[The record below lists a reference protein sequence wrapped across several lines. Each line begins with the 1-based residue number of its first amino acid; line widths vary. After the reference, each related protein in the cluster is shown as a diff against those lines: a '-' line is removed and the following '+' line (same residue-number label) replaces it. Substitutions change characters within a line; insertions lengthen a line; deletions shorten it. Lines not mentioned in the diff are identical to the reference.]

1 MDVSLP
7 DGLKL
12 VSASLGQDAAQ
23 LGLATR
29 MMPDGTIRILGTSF
43 SDAVVN
49 GVCPEL
55 LKLSVKANRGLMLDS
70 RIGFKDILFAERNL
84 TAHALDDLSI
94 EYVEPSAVYVMS
106 NEAKIYVENGSI
118 IIDTPV
124 AGTVQLIGVD
134 GRMVK
139 YHAQIGHNVYQVPGN
154 TIYIIHF
161 NGKTLKVRL

>member
-1 MDVSLP
+1 
-7 DGLKL
+7 
-12 VSASLGQDAAQ
+12 
-23 LGLATR
+23 
-29 MMPDGTIRILGTSF
+29 
-43 SDAVVN
+43 
-49 GVCPEL
+49 
-55 LKLSVKANRGLMLDS
+55 MLDS

-94 EYVEPSAVYVMS
+94 EYVESSAVYEMS

-118 IIDTPV
+118 IVDTPA